1 MTEPTDEQ
9 KRTKSIKMGKALLKP
24 VDEPEHYGL
33 FRQLFVDGWDEDH
46 GNMVRIAPDDP
57 VGPLAVFRVARN
69 GETVHMK
76 TFHPELKT
84 PLDLTCVWDGDTGTY
99 LRGEP
104 R

>member
-9 KRTKSIKMGKALLKP
+9 KRTKSIKMGKAFLKP